1 MHVYRTRA
9 PGVAPDA
16 RMKNPSAP
24 ARVATAPAP
33 APAPALTPAPAPAG
47 LRFRRNSIHATTA
60 LAAASGE
67 INSSPHEIGSPPPAA
82 GLTRIASP
90 SASGPL
96 GVVAALDPDTLGAA
110 TPAPRP
116 TGAAGTKSG
125 PGVDTTGAT
134 ASSFV
139 TTTRKPLS
147 ALRTPGAFL

>member
-1 MHVYRTRA
+1 MT
-9 PGVAPDA
+9 PDA
-16 RMKNPSAP
+16 LTKNPSVP
-24 ARVATAPAP
+24 ARVATPPALAPAR
-33 APAPALTPAPAPAG
+33 ALAPAPAG

-67 INSSPHEIGSPPPAA
+67 INSSPHEIGSAAPPA
-82 GLTRIASP
+82 GWTRIASP

-96 GVVAALDPDTLGAA
+96 GGVAALDPDALGAPA
-110 TPAPRP
+110 PAPAPAPPPAPAPRP

-147 ALRTPGAFL
+147 ALRAPGAFL